1 MPFIKKLVL
10 NNFKS
15 FARELEIP
23 FNNSMNVIV
32 GPNGSGKS
40 NVTDAICFVLGR
52 LGVKSMRA
60 NKSSNLI
67 FVGSKTIKPAHEA
80 SVRLVFDNKDGGLP
94 FAENEVIIERVVR
107 RNGQGI
113 YRINNETKTR
123 QEILELLSQAGVDP
137 YGFNIILQGGI
148 QNIVRMHGDERRKV
162 IEEVAGISVYEQ
174 RKERS
179 IHELERTDEKL
190 KEVSAILRERAT
202 YLKNLEQERKQAL
215 KYKELQ
221 NSVQKFKASI
231 LSKKIAEKK
240 KELVKVIAGISKTQ
254 EQKERQKAKL
264 ENFQNEINALGKEIA
279 EINDLIYKSGGVEQE
294 TLHNEVS
301 ELKAELTGL
310 EVRKENNEQK
320 LLELLKRRERMEKDL
335 KELEAGMS
343 NLKERSPL
351 VAEKYKE
358 LEQKRKT
365 LDELEKTRKEIYK
378 LKSELDVCKIRLND
392 KKQELQTK
400 NIESQAILREVENLA
415 KGLTHK
421 ELSSAKNFL
430 EKTRKEFLEFS
441 SLQEKNLEKIMK
453 LEKEKSVL
461 ESDMQNN
468 GKIKKQITEFD
479 VCPLCKSK
487 MTSGHIKEV
496 SGECDKKISS
506 LREKIKEN
514 QSETERL
521 NKAISDA
528 KAKLFSAQANIS
540 KAESDIINLQTAEKR
555 KERIKQ
561 LFSESKQLELEI
573 QSLENKKTSF
583 EKKTLEFKDIDEK
596 YDFLLQEIKEVSAR
610 TEANMDSEI
619 EFKTRD
625 LERTKIILK
634 QSFRD
639 EEELESGISELSLEI
654 EKSSKTLEKK
664 EVLEKELVEKF
675 EKLIKKRNSL
685 QEEINKKNS
694 SIMETRH
701 ESESVDNEVNSLK
714 IEKARIDAEIEN
726 LEFELKDFQ
735 GVELVAASIE
745 ALQEKLEKTQELL
758 NQIANVNLR
767 ALEVYDSVK
776 GEYDEVAKKAEQL
789 LKEKEEIMKIIEEI
803 DRKKKRTFIKT
814 LEEINTSFSENFQKL
829 SAKGQA
835 FLELE
840 NSEEPFLGGL
850 DIAIRIAKGKYFDVT
865 SLSGGEQTIIALSLL
880 FAIQRYKPYPFYIFD
895 EIDAALDKRN
905 SERLALLIKQ
915 NLEKGQYIMIT
926 HNDALI
932 SSANVLYGVSMQD
945 GISKLISIEL

>member
-1 MPFIKKLVL
+1 MPYIKKLVL

-52 LGVKSMRA
+52 LGTKSMRA

-67 FVGSKTIKPAHEA
+67 FVGSKYIKPAHEA
-80 SVRLVFDNKDGGLP
+80 SVKLVFDNKDGGLP

-123 QEILELLSQAGVDP
+123 QEILELLSQTGIDP

-148 QNIVRMHGDERRKV
+148 QNIVRMHGDERRKI

-179 IHELERTDEKL
+179 IHELEKTEEKL
-190 KEVSAILRERAT
+190 KEVSAILRERST

-215 KYKELQ
+215 RYKELQ
-221 NSVQKFKASI
+221 NSVQKFKASM
-231 LSKKIAEKK
+231 LLKKTTEKK
-240 KELVKVIAGISKTQ
+240 KELAKVIAGISKAQ
-254 EQKERQKAKL
+254 EQKEKQKAKL
-264 ENFQNEINALGKEIA
+264 ESFQNEINAQGKEIA
-279 EINDLIYKSGGVEQE
+279 EINDMIYKFGGVEQE
-294 TLHNEVS
+294 TLHDEVS
-301 ELKAELTGL
+301 ELNAELTGL
-310 EVRKENNEQK
+310 EVRRENNEQK
-320 LLELLKRRERMEKDL
+320 LSELLKKRERMEKDL
-335 KELEAGMS
+335 KELESGLS
-343 NLKERSPL
+343 KLRERSPL

-358 LEQKRKT
+358 LEQKRKN
-365 LDELEKTRKEIYK
+365 LDELEKSKKEFYK
-378 LKSELDVCKIRLND
+378 LKSELEVCKIRLND
-392 KKQELQTK
+392 KKQELQAK

-415 KGLTHK
+415 KNLSHK
-421 ELSSAKNFL
+421 ELNSAKNFL
-430 EKTRKEFLEFS
+430 EKSKKEFLELS
-441 SLQEKNLEKIMK
+441 DLHEKNLEKVMK
-453 LEKEKSVL
+453 LEKEKSVI

-468 GKIKKQITEFD
+468 EKIRKQIKEFD

-487 MTSGHIKEV
+487 MTSEHIKEV
-496 SGECDKKISS
+496 FGECNQKIFSFG
-506 LREKIKEN
+506 EKIKEN
-514 QSETERL
+514 QKESARL
-521 NKAISDA
+521 SKTINDIKTNLS
-528 KAKLFSAQANIS
+528 SAQASIS
-540 KAESDIINLQTAEKR
+540 KAESDIMNLQTAEKR

-573 QSLENKKTSF
+573 QALENKRTNF
-583 EKKTLEFKDIDEK
+583 EKKTLEFKDNDEK

-610 TEANMDSEI
+610 TEANIDSEI

-625 LERTKIILK
+625 LERTRIIIK

-639 EEELESGISELSLEI
+639 EDELGSEISELSLGI
-654 EKSSKTLEKK
+654 ERNNKILEKK

-694 SIMETRH
+694 STIETRH
-701 ESESVDNEVNSLK
+701 ESELADNEMNNLK
-714 IEKARIDAEIEN
+714 IEKARVDAEIEN
-726 LEFELKDFQ
+726 IEFEFKDFQ
-735 GVELVAASIE
+735 GIEIINASIE
-745 ALQEKLEKTQELL
+745 VLQEKLEKAQELL
-758 NQIANVNLR
+758 NQTANVNLR

-776 GEYDEVAKKAEQL
+776 KEYDEVAKKVEQL
-789 LKEKEEIMKIIEEI
+789 LKEKEEIMKIVEEI
-803 DRKKKRTFIKT
+803 DKKKKRTFLKT
-814 LEEINTSFSENFQKL
+814 LEEINTNFSENFQKL

-840 NSEEPFLGGL
+840 NPEEPFLEGL

-865 SLSGGEQTIIALSLL
+865 SLSGGEQTIVALSLL
-880 FAIQRYKPYPFYIFD
+880 FAIQKYKPYPFYIFD

-905 SERLALLIKQ
+905 SERLAVLIKQ
-915 NLEKGQYIMIT
+915 NMEKGQYIMIT

-945 GISKLISIEL
+945 SISKLISIEL

>member
-1 MPFIKKLVL
+1 MPYIKKVVL

-23 FNNSMNVIV
+23 FNNSMNVVV

-40 NVTDAICFVLGR
+40 NIADALCFALGR

-80 SVRLVFDNKDGGLP
+80 SVKLVFDNKDGGLP
-94 FAENEVIIERVVR
+94 FAENEVIIERIVR

-123 QEILELLSQAGVDP
+123 QEILELLSQAGIDP
-137 YGFNIILQGGI
+137 YGFNIVLQGGI
-148 QNIVRMHGDERRKV
+148 QNIVRMHSDERRK
-162 IEEVAGISVYEQ
+162 ILEEVAGISVYEQ

-179 IHELERTDEKL
+179 IHELEKTEEKL
-190 KEVSAILRERAT
+190 KEVSAILRERSS

-231 LSKKIAEKK
+231 LSKKVAEKK
-240 KELVKVIAGISKTQ
+240 KDLAKVIAGISKAQ
-254 EQKERQKAKL
+254 EQKEKQKTKL
-264 ENFQNEINALGKEIA
+264 ESFQNEINALGKEIA
-279 EINDLIYKSGGVEQE
+279 EINDSIYKSGGVEQE

-301 ELKAELTGL
+301 ELKAEFTGL

-320 LLELLKRRERMEKDL
+320 LSELLKRRERMEKDL
-335 KELEAGMS
+335 KDLESGLFK
-343 NLKERSPL
+343 LKQRSPI

-358 LEQKRKT
+358 LEQKRKA
-365 LDELEKTRKEIYK
+365 LDELEKARKDLYK
-378 LKSELDVCKIRLND
+378 LKSELEVCKIRLND
-392 KKQELQTK
+392 KRQELQAK

-415 KGLTHK
+415 KSLSHK
-421 ELSSAKNFL
+421 ELASAKNFL
-430 EKTRKEFLEFS
+430 EKIKKEFSELS
-441 SLQEKNLEKIMK
+441 NLQEKNLEKIMK

-461 ESDMQNN
+461 ESDIQNN
-468 GKIKKQITEFD
+468 EKIKKQITEFD

-487 MTSGHIKEV
+487 MTSEHLKEV
-496 SGECDKKISS
+496 SSECGKKIFS
-506 LREKIKEN
+506 LSEKIKEN
-514 QSETERL
+514 KKGVESL
-521 NKAISDA
+521 NKEIIEI
-528 KAKLFSAQANIS
+528 KNNLFSMQVNIS

-573 QSLENKKTSF
+573 QALENKKTSL
-583 EKKTLEFKDIDEK
+583 EKKTFESKDIDEK
-596 YDFLLQEIKEVSAR
+596 YDFLLQEIKEISAR
-610 TEANMDSEI
+610 TEANIDSEI

-625 LERTKIILK
+625 LERTRIILK

-639 EEELESGISELSLEI
+639 EEELGSEISELSLAI
-654 EKSSKTLEKK
+654 ENNNKILEKK
-664 EVLEKELVEKF
+664 EALEKELVEKF
-675 EKLIKKRNSL
+675 EKLIKKRNSM

-694 SIMETRH
+694 SILETRH
-701 ESESVDNEVNSLK
+701 ESEIIDNEMNTLK

-726 LEFELKDFQ
+726 IEFEFKDLR
-735 GVELVAASIE
+735 GIEIVSASLE
-745 ALQEKLEKTQELL
+745 VLQEKLEKTQELL

-776 GEYDEVAKKAEQL
+776 NEYDEVAKKAEQL
-789 LKEKEEIMKIIEEI
+789 LKEKEEIMKIVEEI
-803 DRKKKRTFIKT
+803 DKKKKRTFMKT

-840 NSEEPFLGGL
+840 NPEEPFSGGL
-850 DIAIRIAKGKYFDVT
+850 DIVIRIAKGKYFDVT
-865 SLSGGEQTIIALSLL
+865 SLSGGEQTIIALSLI
-880 FAIQRYKPYPFYIFD
+880 FAIQKYKPYPFYIFD